1 MIGGEIVAIIAKM
14 SNTDRSAG
22 NDGLRQLLPPTI
34 VHSSCAH
41 DEGDHTFA
49 GEQSKQHKIC
59 RCFQVLKYIIRSQF
73 HKYQEACYKAS
84 LLLLLTLHFTCF
96 RGL

>member
-34 VHSSCAH
+34 VRSSCAH
-41 DEGDHTFA
+41 HEGDHTFT
-49 GEQSKQHKIC
+49 GEQ
-59 RCFQVLKYIIRSQF
+59 
-73 HKYQEACYKAS
+73 
-84 LLLLLTLHFTCF
+84 
-96 RGL
+96 

>member
-49 GEQSKQHKIC
+49 GEQSKQDL
-59 RCFQVLKYIIRSQF
+59 QMLSSS
-73 HKYQEACYKAS
+73 A
-84 LLLLLTLHFTCF
+84 LHY
-96 RGL
+96 

>member
-41 DEGDHTFA
+41 HEGDHTFA
-49 GEQSKQHKIC
+49 GEQSEQDLQMLSSYTLQLHYK
-59 RCFQVLKYIIRSQF
+59 RSLF
-73 HKYQEACYKAS
+73 HKPHKACYEAP
-84 LLLLLTLHFTCF
+84 LLLLLTLHCTCI
-96 RGL
+96 